1 MLILSHSKA
10 DTQKQLNLLT
20 EIGQI
25 LSIKYNPIKTVYM
38 VYNKTVK
45 ISKQTFNNEIRQPA
59 LKLAGEMITYATNIK
74 YLGYH
79 LTDNGKFDVHI
90 QKRKKLA
97 IACASSL
104 INEGFH
110 ISNSNTDT
118 LIQLFKSFVRP
129 IISFGLENINCS
141 KEQLLVLRRCE
152 SNALKSMLEI
162 PFYCKSTELIEAMK
176 IIEIRDALDKQRMSF
191 FYDL

>member
-1 MLILSHSKA
+1 MGVRQGGPCSPFLFKAYISGISGLIEKLKGAKIGNLNIGILLYADDVLILSHSKA

-79 LTDNGKFDVHI
+79 LTF
-90 QKRKKLA
+90 R
-97 IACASSL
+97 
-104 INEGFH
+104 
-110 ISNSNTDT
+110 
-118 LIQLFKSFVRP
+118 
-129 IISFGLENINCS
+129 
-141 KEQLLVLRRCE
+141 
-152 SNALKSMLEI
+152 
-162 PFYCKSTELIEAMK
+162 
-176 IIEIRDALDKQRMSF
+176 
-191 FYDL
+191 